1 VLGFHGTDW
10 AVVDVV
16 VSNPSKGLKKSE
28 SKTEWLGHGVYFW
41 ENDPARAMDWAA
53 NGKTRG
59 KVIEPSAVGA
69 IIDLGYCLDL
79 TTITGLEE
87 VRQAFEGLSSV
98 YEQLGLEPPQNSG
111 GRDRVRRE
119 LDCAVVQALH
129 QYRVDADRKL
139 TI

>member
-87 VRQAFEGLSSV
+87 VRQAFEGLSSPHDPKPPDC
-98 YEQLGLEPPQNSG
+98 GLAPARS
-111 GRDRVRRE
+111 
-119 LDCAVVQALH
+119 H
-129 QYRVDADRKL
+129 
-139 TI
+139 